1 MYQYATGV
9 QEIVGLCIQDGAT
22 PLMIAAQGGKARTAS
37 SFKVDRRAYRC
48 TRLSSVDLLHELPCM
63 LGKVWQGR
71 GELMKLGCSNDL
83 CWSATDVLRFRRL
96 GAVKNVAKPGKGNDD
111 S

>member
-1 MYQYATGV
+1 
-9 QEIVGLCIQDGAT
+9 
-22 PLMIAAQGGKARTAS
+22 MIAAQGGKARTAS
-37 SFKVDRRAYRC
+37 SFKVDRRAHRC
-48 TRLSSVDLLHELPCM
+48 TRLSSVDFLHELP
-63 LGKVWQGR
+63 KVWQGR